1 MVFFEDIQKHFYLFY
16 FFILTVYFYSGI
28 VQLNVLAPE
37 FAISRF
43 ASAPPGQV
51 DNQCII
57 FKVLDELVGF
67 LFLDVALKYDRM
79 HTGRAKHVTESFFFS

>member
-1 MVFFEDIQKHFYLFY
+1 M
-16 FFILTVYFYSGI
+16 
-28 VQLNVLAPE
+28 QLNVIAPE

-43 ASAPPGQV
+43 ASVLPERV
-51 DNQCII
+51 DSEYII

-79 HTGRAKHVTESFFFS
+79 HTGRVKHVTESFFFSWVQRYMVRP